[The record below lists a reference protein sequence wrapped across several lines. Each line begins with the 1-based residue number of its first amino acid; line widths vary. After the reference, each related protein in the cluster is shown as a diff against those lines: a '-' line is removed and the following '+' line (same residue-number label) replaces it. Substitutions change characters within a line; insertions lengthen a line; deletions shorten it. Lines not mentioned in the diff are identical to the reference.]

1 LHKDNLKDPAFRHAV
16 ENKGVLGRMG
26 EPEDLAPALVLL
38 ASDAARMVTGT
49 NWSVDGGCL
58 AK

>member
-1 LHKDNLKDPAFRHAV
+1 MN
-16 ENKGVLGRMG
+16 
-26 EPEDLAPALVLL
+26 EPDDVAGALVLI